1 MRRTRPA
8 PERDYLLGLVC
19 MLVLIVAAPSFLYSL
34 FVMRVLCY
42 AIFVMAFN
50 LLAGYAGLVSFGHAA
65 FFGMGAYAA
74 AWAAKHWGVSAEVAV
89 ALGALV
95 GGALGVVIGWLS
107 IRRTGIYFAMITLA
121 LAQLVYF
128 FCVQAP
134 FTNGENGIQQV
145 PRSPLFG
152 AISLKGEMA
161 MYWFVA
167 GVFVIVF
174 LALRRII
181 HSPFGKV
188 VRAIR
193 ENEARATS
201 LGYRTRNYKLVVF
214 VLSALVSGIAG
225 ALSALVFGIAT
236 LENVYYATSGE
247 VVLMALVGGFGTIFG
262 PLAGAFVLSAME
274 NYLAPFGAWV
284 TVAQGGIFVAAVLLF
299 RRGIVGEVMARLR
312 LSL

>member
-1 MRRTRPA
+1 MRTTPA
-8 PERDYLLGLVC
+8 RFYPVGLAC
-19 MLVLIVAAPSFLYSL
+19 MLILLVAAPWVLYPLFL
-34 FVMRVLCY
+34 MRVLCY

-74 AWAAKHWGVSAEVAV
+74 AWAAKHWGVSAEAAV
-89 ALGALV
+89 AIGGLA
-95 GGALGVVIGWLS
+95 GGALGVVIGWLA

-145 PRSPLFG
+145 PRSPLLG
-152 AISLKGEMA
+152 VIPLKSEMA

-167 GVFVIVF
+167 GVFVIAFIIV
-174 LALRRII
+174 RRII
-181 HSPFGKV
+181 HSPFGNV

-193 ENEARATS
+193 ENEPRATS
-201 LGYRTRNYKLVVF
+201 LGYRTRNYKLMVF
-214 VLSALVSGIAG
+214 VLSALLSGVAG
-225 ALSALVFGIAT
+225 GLKALVFGIAT
-236 LENVYYATSGE
+236 LENVHYATSSE
-247 VVLMALVGGFGTIFG
+247 VVLMTLVGGFGTIFG
-262 PLAGAFVLSAME
+262 PLAGAFTVSAME

-284 TVAQGGIFVAAVLLF
+284 TVAQGAIFIAAVLLF
-299 RRGIVGEVMARLR
+299 RRGIVGEALAVMPTAPKG
-312 LSL
+312 

>member
-1 MRRTRPA
+1 MRGAAGRGYPI
-8 PERDYLLGLVC
+8 GLAC
-19 MLVLIVAAPSFLYSL
+19 MLAFLAAAPWVLYPLFL
-34 FVMRVLCY
+34 MRVLCY

-74 AWAAKHWGVSAEVAV
+74 AWAAKHWGVSAEAAV
-89 ALGALV
+89 AIGGLA
-95 GGALGVVIGWLS
+95 GGALGVVIGWLA

-145 PRSPLFG
+145 PRSPLLG
-152 AISLKGEMA
+152 VIPLKSEMA

-167 GVFVIVF
+167 GVFVIAF
-174 LALRRII
+174 LVIRRII
-181 HSPFGKV
+181 HSPFGNV

-193 ENEARATS
+193 ENEPRATS
-201 LGYRTRNYKLVVF
+201 LGYRTRNYKLMVF
-214 VLSALVSGIAG
+214 VLSALLSGVAG
-225 ALSALVFGIAT
+225 GLKALVFGIAT
-236 LENVYYATSGE
+236 LENVHYATSGE
-247 VVLMALVGGFGTIFG
+247 VVLMALVGGFGTVFG
-262 PLAGAFVLSAME
+262 PLAGAFTVSAME

-284 TVAQGGIFVAAVLLF
+284 TVAEGAIFIAAVLLF
-299 RRGIVGEVMARLR
+299 RRGIVGEAMARFR

>member
-1 MRRTRPA
+1 MRTKPGRFYPI
-8 PERDYLLGLVC
+8 GLAC
-19 MLVLIVAAPSFLYSL
+19 MLALLVAAPWVLYPLFL
-34 FVMRVLCY
+34 MRVLCY

-74 AWAAKHWGVSAEVAV
+74 AWAAKHWGVSAEA
-89 ALGALV
+89 AIAIGGLA
-95 GGALGVVIGWLS
+95 GGALGVVIGWLA

-145 PRSPLFG
+145 PRSPLLG
-152 AISLKGEMA
+152 IIPLKSEMA

-167 GVFVIVF
+167 GVFVIAF
-174 LALRRII
+174 LVVRRII
-181 HSPFGKV
+181 HSPFGNV

-193 ENEARATS
+193 ENEPRATS
-201 LGYRTRNYKLVVF
+201 LGYRTRNYKLMVF
-214 VLSALVSGIAG
+214 VLSALLSGVAG
-225 ALSALVFGIAT
+225 GLKALVFGIAT
-236 LENVYYATSGE
+236 LENVHYATSGE
-247 VVLMALVGGFGTIFG
+247 VVLMTLVGGFGTIFG
-262 PLAGAFVLSAME
+262 PLAGAFTVSAME

-284 TVAQGGIFVAAVLLF
+284 TVAQGAIFIAAVLLF
-299 RRGIVGEVMARLR
+299 RRGIVGEAMARFGP
-312 LSL
+312 SP